1 MIVLGI
7 ETSCDETSVSIVQDK
22 KDRGKVL
29 SEKILSQV
37 KKHQP
42 FGGVVPELASR
53 EHSDCISNL
62 TRQVLD
68 ETSLNL
74 DDIDGFAATT
84 GPGLLG
90 GLLVGCNYAKGL
102 SIITN
107 KPFLSINHLQGHV
120 LISRMKKKI
129 NFPFLCLLV
138 SGGHSLILL
147 AKNFNKF
154 KILGESIDDAV
165 GEAFDKTSK
174 LLGLGY
180 PGGPL
185 IEKLAQKAQREKKF
199 HLPRPLINDK
209 TMNLSF
215 SGLKTS
221 VRRIIEKNISQ
232 SEKADLAYEFQK
244 SITECLLKKVNIA
257 MDSCK
262 YYKIKDFVLSGGVAS
277 NSFIRNQFKSLCLV
291 KNINFIVPAKALCTD
306 NATMIAWAGIE
317 KLRNHKIG
325 DRLNTHPQPRWSLES
340 I

>member
-1 MIVLGI
+1 MG
-7 ETSCDETSVSIVQDK
+7 SIVKDTE
-22 KDRGKVL
+22 DRGKIL

-37 KKHQP
+37 KKHRP
-42 FGGVVPELASR
+42 YGGVVPELASR
-53 EHSDCISNL
+53 EHSNCISNL

-68 ETSLNL
+68 ESNLNL
-74 DDIDGFAATT
+74 NDIDGFAATT

-90 GLLVGCNYAKGL
+90 GLLVGCNFTKGL

-120 LISRMKKKI
+120 LVSRMNKKI

-147 AKNFNKF
+147 AENYNKF
-154 KILGESIDDAV
+154 TILGESIDDAV

-174 LLGLGY
+174 LLGLSY

-185 IEKLAQKAQREKKF
+185 IEKLAKKAQRGKKF
-199 HLPRPLINDK
+199 NLPRPLINVK

-221 VRRIIEKNISQ
+221 VRRIAEKNLSQ
-232 SEKADLAYEFQK
+232 SEKADLADEFQK
-244 SITECLLKKVNIA
+244 SITECLLKKVNLA

-262 YYKIKDFVLSGGVAS
+262 HYEIQNFVLSGGVAS
-277 NSFIRNQFKSLCLV
+277 NSFIRNQFKELCLK
-291 KNINFIVPAKALCTD
+291 KNINFVVPAKSLCTD

-317 KLRNHKIG
+317 KLKNQKRG
-325 DRLNTHPQPRWSLES
+325 DSLNTHPQPRWSLES

>member
-7 ETSCDETSVSIVQDK
+7 ETSCDETSVSIV
-22 KDRGKVL
+22 KDNKGRGKIL

-68 ETSLNL
+68 ETNLNL
-74 DDIDGFAATT
+74 NDIDGFAATT

-102 SIITN
+102 SIVTN

-120 LISRMKKKI
+120 LISGMNKKI
-129 NFPFLCLLV
+129 NYPFLCLLV
-138 SGGHSLILL
+138 SGGHSLILM
-147 AKNFNKF
+147 ARSFNKF

-185 IEKLAQKAQREKKF
+185 IEKLAKKAQNKKNF
-199 HLPRPLINDK
+199 NLPRPLINDK

-221 VRRIIEKNISQ
+221 VRRIIEKNFSQ
-232 SEKADLAYEFQK
+232 SEKADLANEFQK
-244 SITECLLKKVNIA
+244 SITECLLKKVNLA
-257 MDSCK
+257 MDLSK
-262 YYKIKDFVLSGGVAS
+262 RYEIQDFVLSGGVAS
-277 NSFIRNQFKSLCLV
+277 NSFIRNQFKALCLK
-291 KNINFIVPAKALCTD
+291 KNINFIVPAKSLCTD

-317 KLRNHKIG
+317 KLRNQKRG
-325 DRLNTHPQPRWSLES
+325 DSLNIHPQPRWSLES

>member
-7 ETSCDETSVSIVQDK
+7 ETSCDETSVSVVK
-22 KDRGKVL
+22 ENKDRGIIL

-62 TRQVLD
+62 TRQLLS
-68 ETSLNL
+68 ETNLNL
-74 DDIDGFAATT
+74 HDIDAFAATT

-102 SIITN
+102 SITTN
-107 KPFLSINHLQGHV
+107 KPFLSINHLQGHALV
-120 LISRMKKKI
+120 SRMNKKI
-129 NFPFLCLLV
+129 SFPFLCLLV
-138 SGGHSLILL
+138 SGGHSLVLL
-147 AKNFNKF
+147 VENFNKF

-185 IEKLAQKAQREKKF
+185 IERLAKKAQRKKKF
-199 HLPRPLINDK
+199 NLPRPLINDK

-221 VRRIIEKNISQ
+221 VRRILEKNITE
-232 SEKADLAYEFQK
+232 SERADLANEFQE
-244 SITECLLKKVNIA
+244 SITECLLKKVDFAINSI
-257 MDSCK
+257 K
-262 YYKIKDFVLSGGVAS
+262 HYKIQDFVLSGGVAS
-277 NSFIRNQFKSLCLV
+277 NSFIRNQFKILCQ
-291 KNINFIVPAKALCTD
+291 KNNINFIVPAKSLCTD

-317 KLRNHKIG
+317 KLKNQKKG
-325 DRLNTHPQPRWSLES
+325 DSLHIQPQPRWSLES

>member
-7 ETSCDETSVSIVQDK
+7 ETSCDETSVSIVQEN
-22 KDRGKVL
+22 KDGGKVL
-29 SEKILSQV
+29 SEKVLSQV

-62 TRQVLD
+62 TRQVLS
-68 ETSLNL
+68 ETNLNL
-74 DDIDGFAATT
+74 DDVDAFAATT

-102 SIITN
+102 SIINN

-120 LISRMKKKI
+120 LVSRMCKKI

-147 AKNFNKF
+147 VENFNKF
-154 KILGESIDDAV
+154 KILGQSIDDAV
-165 GEAFDKTSK
+165 GEAFDKTAK

-185 IEKLAQKAQREKKF
+185 IEKLAKKALGKKEF
-199 HLPRPLINDK
+199 NLPRPLINDK

-221 VRRIIEKNISQ
+221 VRRIIENNISQ

-244 SITECLLKKVNIA
+244 SITECLLKKVMLAIE
-257 MDSCK
+257 SSK
-262 YYKIKDFVLSGGVAS
+262 HYKIKDLVLSGGVAS
-277 NSFIRNQFKSLCLV
+277 NFFIRNQFRELCV
-291 KNINFIVPAKALCTD
+291 KKNINFIVPAKSLCTD

-317 KLRNHKIG
+317 KLRNQRRG
-325 DRLNTHPQPRWSLES
+325 DSLDIHPKPRWSLES

>member
-7 ETSCDETSVSIVQDK
+7 ETSCDETSVSIVKDYKDK
-22 KDRGKVL
+22 GKIL

-42 FGGVVPELASR
+42 YGGVVPELASR

-62 TRQVLD
+62 TRQVLN
-68 ETSLNL
+68 ETNLNL
-74 DDIDGFAATT
+74 HDIDGFAATT

-120 LISRMKKKI
+120 LVSRMNKKI

-147 AKNFNKF
+147 AKDYNKF
-154 KILGESIDDAV
+154 RILGESIDDAV

-185 IEKLAQKAQREKKF
+185 IEKVAKKSQRGKKF
-199 HLPRPLINDK
+199 DLPRPLINDK

-221 VRRIIEKNISQ
+221 VRRIIEKNFSQ
-232 SEKADLAYEFQK
+232 LEKADLADEFQK
-244 SITECLLKKVNIA
+244 SITECLLKKVNLA
-257 MDSCK
+257 MDSSK
-262 YYKIKDFVLSGGVAS
+262 HYEIQDFVLSGGVAS
-277 NSFIRNQFKSLCLV
+277 NSFIRKKFKELCLK
-291 KNINFIVPAKALCTD
+291 KNINSLILVQVVL
-306 NATMIAWAGIE
+306 IYQE
-317 KLRNHKIG
+317 HLREN
-325 DRLNTHPQPRWSLES
+325 
-340 I
+340 

>member
-7 ETSCDETSVSIVQDK
+7 ETSCDETSVSIVQEN
-22 KDRGKVL
+22 KDGGKVL
-29 SEKILSQV
+29 SEKVLSQV

-62 TRQVLD
+62 TRQVLS
-68 ETSLNL
+68 ETNLNL
-74 DDIDGFAATT
+74 DDVDAFAATT

-102 SIITN
+102 SIINN

-120 LISRMKKKI
+120 LVSRMYKKI

-147 AKNFNKF
+147 VENFNKF
-154 KILGESIDDAV
+154 KILGQSIDDAV
-165 GEAFDKTSK
+165 GEAFDKTAK

-185 IEKLAQKAQREKKF
+185 IEKLAKKALGKKEF
-199 HLPRPLINDK
+199 NLPRPLINDK

-221 VRRIIEKNISQ
+221 VRRIIENNISQ

-244 SITECLLKKVNIA
+244 SITECLLKKVMLAIE
-257 MDSCK
+257 SSK
-262 YYKIKDFVLSGGVAS
+262 HYKIKDFVLSGGVAS
-277 NSFIRNQFKSLCLV
+277 NFFIRNQFRVLCV
-291 KNINFIVPAKALCTD
+291 KKNINFVVPAKSLCTD

-317 KLRNHKIG
+317 KLRNQRRG
-325 DRLNTHPQPRWSLES
+325 DSLDIHPKPRWSLES

>member
-7 ETSCDETSVSIVQDK
+7 ETSCDETSVSIVQENK
-22 KDRGKVL
+22 GGGKIL
-29 SEKILSQV
+29 SEKVLSQV

-42 FGGVVPELASR
+42 YGGVVPELASR
-53 EHSDCISNL
+53 EHSNCISNL
-62 TRQVLD
+62 TRQVLN
-68 ETSLNL
+68 ETNL
-74 DDIDGFAATT
+74 TLDNIDAFAATT

-120 LISRMKKKI
+120 LISRMYKKI

-147 AKNFNKF
+147 VKNFNKF

-185 IEKLAQKAQREKKF
+185 IERLAKKARRKKVF
-199 HLPRPLINDK
+199 NLPRPLINDK

-221 VRRIIEKNISQ
+221 VRRIIENNISQ
-232 SEKADLAYEFQK
+232 SEKADLACEFQK
-244 SITECLLKKVNIA
+244 SITECLLKKVKLAI
-257 MDSCK
+257 DSSK
-262 YYKIKDFVLSGGVAS
+262 YYKIQDFVLSGGVAS
-277 NSFIRNQFKSLCLV
+277 NSFIRDQFRVLCL
-291 KNINFIVPAKALCTD
+291 KENINFIVPAKSLCTD

-317 KLRNHKIG
+317 KLRNQREG
-325 DRLNTHPQPRWSLES
+325 DSLNIRPKPRWSIES

>member
-7 ETSCDETSVSIVQDK
+7 ETSCDETSVSIVQEN
-22 KDRGKVL
+22 KDGGKVL
-29 SEKILSQV
+29 SEKVLSQV

-62 TRQVLD
+62 TRQVLS
-68 ETSLNL
+68 ETNLNL
-74 DDIDGFAATT
+74 DDVDAFAATT

-102 SIITN
+102 SIINN
-107 KPFLSINHLQGHV
+107 KPFLSINHLQGHILV
-120 LISRMKKKI
+120 SRMYKKI

-147 AKNFNKF
+147 VENFNKF
-154 KILGESIDDAV
+154 KILGQSIDDAV
-165 GEAFDKTSK
+165 GEAFDKTAK

-185 IEKLAQKAQREKKF
+185 IEKLAKKALGKKEF
-199 HLPRPLINDK
+199 NLPRPLINHK

-221 VRRIIEKNISQ
+221 VRRIIENNISQ

-244 SITECLLKKVNIA
+244 SITECLLKKVMLAIESSKN
-257 MDSCK
+257 
-262 YYKIKDFVLSGGVAS
+262 YKIKDFVLSGGVAS
-277 NSFIRNQFKSLCLV
+277 NFFIRNQFRVLCV
-291 KNINFIVPAKALCTD
+291 KKNINFVVPAKSLCTD

-317 KLRNHKIG
+317 KLRNQKRG
-325 DRLNTHPQPRWSLES
+325 DSLDIHPKPRWSLES